1 MKDKKKQLSDCYVIL
16 KQIVAGYFRVK
27 TSSTSSRASSSI
39 AGSVLAQSAWK
50 RVLYSMAI
58 LILLWLH

>member
-1 MKDKKKQLSDCYVIL
+1 M
-16 KQIVAGYFRVK
+16 K

-50 RVLYSMAI
+50 RVLFSLAI
-58 LILLWLH
+58 LILLWLAIGWSVAIP